1 MMNDNIL
8 MCRNLSKNFGYFSA
22 LSGVNMNIP
31 RGRIIGLLGPNG
43 SGKTTFMKIANGLIV
58 PSEGEILIGGNPPG
72 PETKKIVSFLPATE

>member
-43 SGKTTFMKIANGLIV
+43 SGMYELQLCK
-58 PSEGEILIGGNPPG
+58 
-72 PETKKIVSFLPATE
+72 